1 MGSIPVGATK
11 AALRKLGG
19 FFVVSKCNLLTTL
32 FDFQTLNIWISD
44 CYSLFRFFTGFDSA
58 ALIA

>member
-1 MGSIPVGATK
+1 MQIS
-11 AALRKLGG
+11 G